1 MHYYGKYFYRNFLKA
16 PLNIVLYNIFS
27 SHGPNLYGIEDIK
40 YYLKNLVLNWNL
52 VIFLAPFAV
61 PFSCFA
67 FVWTR
72 SSRQLSQ
79 RVPISK
85 NSPYSAFF

>member
-67 FVWTR
+67 FVRTR